1 MSEHSQQHEAVA
13 SRRSSRLVLRI
24 PRPDDLD
31 FLVALFQRPELVAH
45 RPHPRPDTPEASA
58 ERLARDIAHWRQHGF
73 GRWAIEQSGALIGF
87 GGLTVKPGVEG
98 LNLSYH
104 LDPTSWGRGF
114 ASEFVA
120 EALAVAFGP
129 LRASRVIGLVRPA
142 NPASRRVLEKSGF
155 VFEREIMLDGA
166 STQQLARYPQTD

>member
-13 SRRSSRLVLRI
+13 FRRSSRLVLRI

-31 FLVALFQRPELVAH
+31 FVVALFQRPELVAH
-45 RPHPRPDTPEASA
+45 RPHPVPDTPAASA

-104 LDPTSWGRGF
+104 LDPASWGQGF

-120 EALAVAFGP
+120 EAMAVAFGP
-129 LRASRVIGLVRPA
+129 LRAGRVIGLVRPA

-155 VFEREIMLDGA
+155 VFEREIMLEGA
-166 STQQLARYPQTD
+166 PTQQLARYPQAD